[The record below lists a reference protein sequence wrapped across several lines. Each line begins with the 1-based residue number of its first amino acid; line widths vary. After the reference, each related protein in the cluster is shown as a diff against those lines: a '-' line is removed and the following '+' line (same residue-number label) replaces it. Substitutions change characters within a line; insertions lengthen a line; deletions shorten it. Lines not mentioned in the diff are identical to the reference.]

1 MSKLDKEK
9 VLSEFS
15 QAYKAA
21 NGKAPSIEESP
32 GWYSVDGSKNMRLAK
47 LAEWTEELTSGAST
61 SASAEKPKAKA
72 KKAVEKKT
80 TPKATLKVTKKA
92 TGGLSAKEQ
101 WQQYLASQIG
111 ASKPPRGF

>member
-21 NGKAPSIEESP
+21 NGKAPKIEESP

-47 LAEWTEELTSGAST
+47 LAEWTEELLGGAAEP
-61 SASAEKPKAKA
+61 ASAAKPAAKA
-72 KKAVEKKT
+72 KKAA
-80 TPKATLKVTKKA
+80 PKASPKAAMKVKSKA
-92 TGGLSAKEQ
+92 KGGLSAKEQ
-101 WQQYLASQIG
+101 WQQYLVSQAG
-111 ASKPPRGF
+111 ASKAPRGF